1 MCYTFGARRALPP
14 PLAAISFTFA
24 SSPRPG
30 RLLDCMRILDGDCG
44 DAAGTLPM
52 SAKLYGG
59 LLILICV
66 WLTGWPAAL
75 QAAAQQPVHNLLING
90 DLETPYYAQGAST
103 RTVPQGWGLWVGAG
117 LPDALP
123 HKDSPQVHSGTVS
136 WLLRQNGSAFTAAGY
151 QQVNDI
157 TPGILLKLTA
167 YAWAFAC
174 DDTATRCAIATS
186 PYVRSDSSAGVS
198 VRVGI
203 DPTGG
208 LDPLSS
214 AVQWSSEK
222 APYDQWAELHVT
234 AIAQSSTVTV
244 YLFATQQTGLAL
256 NSIYWDTVTLVALP
270 EQSPT
275 ETPTLPANPTAT
287 VEPSPTPTLTPLAP
301 IPIALSA
308 TTGSL
313 CIAVFEDLNTNAVR
327 DEGEPLLAGVRLL
340 VTGVERADTLTS
352 GETDPLCVELAPG
365 AYEVAALPPE
375 GTGLTGT
382 QSMLVTVLPGQ
393 GADLAFAAARGY
405 MPPAIPTIAETQ
417 ITSVGVDAGLIAPPL
432 DSAQGASPVEKTLED
447 QLYDYSGLIVL
458 ALAVMVGGGCALA
471 LLALRRPT

>member
-1 MCYTFGARRALPP
+1 MP
-14 PLAAISFTFA
+14 
-24 SSPRPG
+24 
-30 RLLDCMRILDGDCG
+30 ILDGDRG
-44 DAAGTLPM
+44 DAVGTLPM
-52 SAKLYGG
+52 SAKLYQG

-66 WLTGWPAAL
+66 WLTGWSAAL

-103 RTVPQGWGLWVGAG
+103 RTVPQGWGLWIGAG

-157 TPGILLKLTA
+157 APGTLLELTA

-174 DDTATRCAIATS
+174 DDIATRCAIATP
-186 PYVRSDSSAGVS
+186 PYVRSDSSAGVA

-214 AVQWSSEK
+214 AVQWSPEE
-222 APYDQWAELHVT
+222 APYDQWAELRVT

-244 YLFATQQTGLAL
+244 YLFATQGTGLAL
-256 NSIYWDTVTLVALP
+256 NSIYWDAVTLVALA
-270 EQSPT
+270 EQSPA
-275 ETPTLPANPTAT
+275 ESPTLLANPTAT
-287 VEPSPTPTLTPLAP
+287 VEPSLTPTLTPLAP
-301 IPIALSA
+301 IPVSLSA

-313 CIAVFEDLNTNAVR
+313 CVAVFEDLNTNTVR
-327 DEGEPLLAGVRLL
+327 DEGEPPLAGVRLL

-352 GETDPLCVELAPG
+352 DDQTDPLCVELAPEV
-365 AYEVAALPPE
+365 YEVAALPPE
-375 GTGLTGT
+375 GTALTGT
-382 QSMLVTVLPGQ
+382 QTVLVTILPGQ
-393 GADLAFAAARGY
+393 RTELAFGAARGY
-405 MPPAIPTIAETQ
+405 TPPAIPAITETQ
-417 ITSVGVDAGLIAPPL
+417 VPPGGVDGGLIAPPL
-432 DSAQGASPVEKTLED
+432 DSAQAVSPGEKTLED

-458 ALAVMVGGGCALA
+458 ALAVAVGGGCALA